1 MELDHYFDGINENN
15 HNITISV
22 KNSNIETLLN
32 DKDHLMRLYKP
43 DLYFVKHPAPVVPF
57 QYKYYSFNKNKY

>member
-15 HNITISV
+15 HNITICV

-32 DKDHLMRLYKP
+32 DKDHLMRL
-43 DLYFVKHPAPVVPF
+43 
-57 QYKYYSFNKNKY
+57 